1 MNVRQGNMDV
11 SIIVK
16 ILKVL
21 TSAFVDQDMRFI
33 LTENPVLVSS
43 E

>member
-33 LTENPVLVSS
+33 LTKNHVLVSA